1 MAVRHRLIRTSPQTV
16 WAVLADGTRYAEWVV
31 GTSSSE
37 PVRGHW
43 PQLGSAIGFEVR
55 FGPMSL
61 TNETVVRRCVPGE
74 ALELEA
80 LAGPLGTARIAI
92 DVRPWGDHSLVIVD
106 EHPLRGAGG
115 LVHNVAVEALIQ
127 IRHRTML
134 ARLAK
139 ICERE
144 AAEEE
149 RRRPLGQ
156 VVSPEPDGGGARA

>member
-16 WAVLADGTRYAEWVV
+16 WDVLSDGSRYAEWVV

-37 PVRGHW
+37 PVRGQW
-43 PQLGSAIGFEVR
+43 PHLGAAIRYEVR
-55 FGPMSL
+55 VGPL
-61 TNETVVRRCVPGE
+61 CLANETVVRRCEPGE
-74 ALELEA
+74 VLELEA
-80 LAGPLGTARIAI
+80 KAGPLGTGRIAI
-92 DVRPWGDHSLVIVD
+92 EVRPWGDRCLVIVD

-127 IRHRTML
+127 LRHRAML

-139 ICERE
+139 ICEAE

-156 VVSPEPDGGGARA
+156 VVSPKPGAGESRA